1 MSLRTLAFAVLA
13 PLLPLA
19 FVACDGA
26 AAPPAVP
33 PVPSASAAPSPSAAP
48 AASSA
53 APAASSAAND
63 AVPATWKEAKT
74 RDQQMAFMKAKVLPA
89 AQKAWE
95 GSKNPEVTCKT
106 CHGPKYV
113 EPKAFLPKLTM
124 KDGKITAF
132 AEKPEIAKAM
142 ATKVVPTVAAA
153 MGEKPYDPATHEGFG
168 CAGCHTIEMK

>member
-1 MSLRTLAFAVLA
+1 MSLRTLALAALA

-33 PVPSASAAPSPSAAP
+33 PVPSASAVPAAPSAAP

-53 APAASSAAND
+53 APAAAND

-74 RDQQMAFMKAKVLPA
+74 HEQQMAYMKAKVLPA

-142 ATKVVPTVAAA
+142 ATKVVPTVAEA
-153 MGEKPYDPATHEGFG
+153 MGEKPYDPATHQGFG